1 MKLQELLKSRGIDL
15 ERTKLIRH
23 NISNKEIADFVESGY
38 LEIYQTIQS
47 VSRFKN
53 CDTVISFLGT
63 EGTNGVLLGC
73 YRVKGFTPCD
83 TVVFPPDFIM
93 DFTDCV
99 AYNLEKTD
107 ILADLQD
114 RLVIDWGKGAINW
127 CQNATTEK
135 EILEIRRP
143 VSEIEFPGYENVV
156 LTYEALHKIVYN
168 RDAYKNWEHKLS
180 AVAGVYLITDTK
192 TGKHYVGS
200 ASGLD
205 GGIWGRWSEY
215 ARTKHGGNKRLI
227 ALIADDPNYCY
238 NFQYSILEVLPL
250 KQDAHDVLSCEKL
263 YKQKLQSIRFGL
275 NDN

>member
-73 YRVKGFTPCD
+73 YRVKGFAPCD
-83 TVVFPPDFIM
+83 SVVFPDDFVM

-99 AYNLEKTD
+99 VYNFEKMD

-114 RLVIDWGKGAINW
+114 RLVIDWGKGTINW
-127 CQNATTEK
+127 CQ
-135 EILEIRRP
+135 
-143 VSEIEFPGYENVV
+143 Y
-156 LTYEALHKIVYN
+156 
-168 RDAYKNWEHKLS
+168 
-180 AVAGVYLITDTK
+180 
-192 TGKHYVGS
+192 
-200 ASGLD
+200 
-205 GGIWGRWSEY
+205 
-215 ARTKHGGNKRLI
+215 
-227 ALIADDPNYCY
+227 
-238 NFQYSILEVLPL
+238 
-250 KQDAHDVLSCEKL
+250 
-263 YKQKLQSIRFGL
+263 
-275 NDN
+275 

>member
-1 MKLQELLKSRGIDL
+1 MKLQELLISRGIDL

-23 NISNKEIADFVESGY
+23 NISNKDIAAFEEIGY

-47 VSRFKN
+47 PSRFKN

-73 YRVKGFTPCD
+73 YRVKGFVPCD
-83 TVVFPPDFIM
+83 TVVFPPDFVM

-99 AYNLEKTD
+99 SYNLEKTD
-107 ILADLQD
+107 ILADLQK

-135 EILEIRRP
+135 EILEIRRS
-143 VSEIEFPGYENVV
+143 VSDIEFPGYDRVV
-156 LTYEALHKIVYN
+156 LTYKTLHKIVYN
-168 RDAYKNWEHKLS
+168 RDAYKKWENKLS
-180 AVAGVYLITDTK
+180 AVAGIYLITDTK

-238 NFQYSILEVLPL
+238 NFQYSILEILPL
-250 KQDAHDVLSCEKL
+250 KQNTHDILACEKL